1 MSIENIEIVRGLV
14 EIELQAV
21 NEGWQL
27 GSKGYAERLQNILN
41 ELGGAK

>member
-1 MSIENIEIVRGLV
+1 MSDKDIEIVRGLIEV
-14 EIELQAV
+14 ELQAV